1 MSEIKSWDT
10 VFYVKETGQNIGIR
24 VYYFVEPNEGIIE
37 YQGQTKEFGNLSS
50 SYVDNPGKGD
60 VTTFTYEFKVVVS
73 KSYFK
78 NDDSSQKCIDIKVE
92 VFKKTSIK
100 SPKGDSSI
108 TTQLEDENEHK
119 TTECVDCIKN
129 N

>member
-1 MSEIKSWDT
+1 M
-10 VFYVKETGQNIGIR
+10 
-24 VYYFVEPNEGIIE
+24 
-37 YQGQTKEFGNLSS
+37 
-50 SYVDNPGKGD
+50 
-60 VTTFTYEFKVVVS
+60 VS

-78 NDDSSQKCIDIKVE
+78 NDDSSQKCIDIKVDA
-92 VFKKTSIK
+92 FKKTSIK

-119 TTECVDCIKN
+119 TTECIDCTKN